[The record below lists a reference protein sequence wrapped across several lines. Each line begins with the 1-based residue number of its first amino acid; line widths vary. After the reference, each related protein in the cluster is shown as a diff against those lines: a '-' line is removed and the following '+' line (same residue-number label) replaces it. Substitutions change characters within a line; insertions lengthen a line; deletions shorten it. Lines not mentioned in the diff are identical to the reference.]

1 MLDGILLMV
10 TTVSQM
16 AQDTSWGGRRVGELD
31 QMTKP
36 CLEKHHSGHIP
47 MGSHTSSVTEA
58 QQSGRHKGVKRV
70 RVCWE
75 QVGTPWS
82 S

>member
-10 TTVSQM
+10 TPVSQM

-36 CLEKHHSGHIP
+36 CLEKHHSA
-47 MGSHTSSVTEA
+47 TEA